1 MTESPSSSSASSQVL
16 QQALTAYLQPLLK
29 KHNSSSLP
37 STVVDQGAGGVLTYE
52 DLTASW
58 KAADAIL
65 KQHAASNVI
74 VVRNVL
80 SEHEVLFTASPPL
93 RSQTHTLSISHT
105 LTSLTSY
112 TQLTEA
118 TCRLAQ
124 IPNAA
129 VPAIG
134 TSSLARMGCPVG
146 TARHCILLLLL
157 RIIIIVI

>member
-37 STVVDQGAGGVLTYE
+37 STVDQGAGGVLTYE

-74 VVRNVL
+74 VVR
-80 SEHEVLFTASPPL
+80 
-93 RSQTHTLSISHT
+93 SI
-105 LTSLTSY
+105 L
-112 TQLTEA
+112 
-118 TCRLAQ
+118 
-124 IPNAA
+124 
-129 VPAIG
+129 
-134 TSSLARMGCPVG
+134 
-146 TARHCILLLLL
+146 CIFLL
-157 RIIIIVI
+157 IMY